1 MRFPAM
7 RCPSCNKTDSFR
19 AWEGPVQMLEV
30 EIVAHGQRCRSCG
43 EILFDGSEIDRQER
57 EVAAAIV
64 ARGIR
69 SGKEFKLVRKIA
81 GFRAH
86 EIADMFGIRPETVS
100 RWERGEV
107 DVPRTAAYAL
117 GELYEHPEITQQ
129 KLEAFAQ

>member
-1 MRFPAM
+1 M

-19 AWEGPVQMLEV
+19 AWEGTIQMLGV
-30 EIVAHGQRCRSCG
+30 EIVARGKRCRSCG
-43 EILFDGSEIDRQER
+43 EVLFDGEEVERQER
-57 EVAAAIV
+57 ETATAIV

-69 SGKEFKLVRKIA
+69 SGKEFKLVRKVA
-81 GFRAH
+81 GFRAN

-117 GELYEHPEITQQ
+117 GELYEHPKITQQ
-129 KLEAFAQ
+129 KLEAFAH